1 MARIGTLATN
11 TVLINQLFETTRRLQ
26 NEQIQLSSEKVS
38 QTYSGIA
45 AESQRLVTYENA
57 VTALNQFVTNNGAIQ
72 TRLDIASSALEA
84 IQDTI
89 ADFEGE
95 LQRFQASAVKDRAA
109 ADHLQNA
116 AFRAMANL
124 STYLNTEADGRFIF
138 AGGRVDRQPVELP
151 YSSLAAFQA
160 AFNGS
165 TVTYPTTR
173 SAQLENFSLAKDGN
187 NVTNWLTFRR
197 DNGAS
202 PPAGRITSATAQFTN
217 VAVGSTI
224 TISGTASNNGTYTVK
239 AVGGGGTT
247 IDIATEMLTDETT
260 VPINVTYPNP
270 NVVNA
275 TITLSTTATFNR
287 ANGTITYNGS
297 DLAAIP
303 AGSSITVAASANNN
317 GTYTVSTNTAGA
329 ITIVQKKLTDEGA
342 STSFQNTAA
351 GTITF
356 TNVGAAGTDTITLPA
371 GTVAGL
377 ATAPTAGTTFKVTG
391 TGATDGTYTV
401 VSVAGDVIT
410 IAENLAATTATT
422 DDAATI
428 VFGPSAYFQFAAAAN
443 TITFTNNAAP
453 TKDTIASTVAGAF
466 SSLKAGMKVKLTG
479 SSSTNGNNDTYTI
492 DSVSSDGKTLTIK
505 EDLPAATVT
514 DATDVI
520 NFLVMTAPGTIAAT
534 PYYRGDA
541 INLSH
546 RPSTQREV
554 DWDLTAADPAFEKAF
569 RAMAL
574 IAQGAF
580 GSEGGL
586 DQNTSRVNQALY
598 LVRSSLAVTV
608 TGTPPFGTEEIGS
621 IEAVTQRIGYK
632 QVLLKETNEVHV
644 SFRSFLETR
653 MNKIENIDRTEVMTN
668 ILDDSRTLE
677 ASYQALARIRELT
690 LVNFLS

>member
-1 MARIGTLATN
+1 MSRIGTLPSN
-11 TVLINQLFETTRRLQ
+11 NVLINHLFDVNRRLQ
-26 NEQIQLSSEKVS
+26 NEQIQLSTEKVS
-38 QTYSGIA
+38 QTYSGIS
-45 AESQRLVTYENA
+45 AESQRLVTYENSFAALGQFIDNNDA
-57 VTALNQFVTNNGAIQ
+57 VS
-72 TRLDIASSALEA
+72 TRLEIATSAVEA
-84 IQDTI
+84 MRETVR
-89 ADFEGE
+89 DFESE

-116 AFRAMANL
+116 AFRALANM

-138 AGGRVDRQPVELP
+138 AGGRVDQVPVDFP

-160 AFNGS
+160 AFDGS

-173 SAQLENFSLAKDGN
+173 SAHLEKFSLSKDGN
-187 NVTNWLTFRR
+187 SVTNWLTFRR

-202 PPAGRITSATAQFTN
+202 PPVGRITSATAQFAN

-224 TISGTASNNGTYTVK
+224 TISGTANNNGTYTVK

-247 IDIATEMLTDETT
+247 VDIVTEMLTDETS
-260 VPINVTYPNP
+260 VPITVTYPNP
-270 NVVNA
+270 NQVNA
-275 TITLSTTATFNR
+275 TITLTTTATFNR
-287 ANGTITYNGS
+287 QNGTITYNAS

-303 AGSSITVAASANNN
+303 AGSAITVAGSASNNS
-317 GTYTVSTNTAGA
+317 TYTVSSNSASV

-342 STSFQNTAA
+342 STVFQNTAG

-356 TNVGAAGTDTITLPA
+356 TDVGAAGTDTITLPA

-377 ATAPTAGTTFKVTG
+377 SPAPTAGTTFKITG

-410 IAENLAATTATT
+410 VAENIAATTNTT
-422 DDAATI
+422 DNAATI

-443 TITFTNNAAP
+443 TITFTNNVAP
-453 TKDTIASTVAGAF
+453 TKDTIASTVASAF
-466 SSLKAGMKVKLTG
+466 SSLKAGMQIKLTG
-479 SSSTNGNNDTYTI
+479 SSSTNGDNDTYTI

-520 NFLVMTAPGTIAAT
+520 NFLVMTAPGTVAAT
-534 PYYRGDA
+534 PYYHGDV

-554 DWDLTAADPAFEKAF
+554 DWDLTAIDPAFEKAL
-569 RAMAL
+569 RAMGL

-586 DQNTSRVNQALY
+586 DQNISRVNQASY

-621 IEAVTQRIGYK
+621 IEAVEQRIGYK
-632 QVLLKETNEVHV
+632 QVLLEETNDVHTA
-644 SFRSFLETR
+644 FRNFLQTG
-653 MNKIENIDRTEVMTN
+653 MNRIENIDRTEVMMN
-668 ILDDSRTLE
+668 ILDDTRTLE

-690 LVNFLS
+690 LVNFL